1 MNNEDKFLITYGLQ
15 NFVTVTA
22 TTENRIFAIEER
34 QSRKMVSHAKML
46 IAENYGAT
54 ADIRMI

>member
-15 NFVTVTA
+15 NYVTVTA
-22 TTENRIFAIEER
+22 TNEKCVFAIEQR
-34 QSRKMVSHAKML
+34 QSRKMVGHAKML
-46 IAENYGAT
+46 IAENYGAS

>member
-1 MNNEDKFLITYGLQ
+1 MKNEDKFLITYGLQ

-22 TTENRIFAIEER
+22 NNEKSIFAIEER

-46 IAENYGAT
+46 ISETYGPS
-54 ADIRMI
+54 ADILVI